1 MQQKLAILWR
11 ARKTCLRDCKV
22 FQIVRVKK
30 LAPHLLSEVKK
41 KKRCIF
47 FFLNMKVLNF
57 RVALLRNPLKENKKN
72 VNFHGIMLTSYDCT
86 CEDSRNVFK
95 YKEII

>member
-1 MQQKLAILWR
+1 
-11 ARKTCLRDCKV
+11 
-22 FQIVRVKK
+22 
-30 LAPHLLSEVKK
+30 
-41 KKRCIF
+41 
-47 FFLNMKVLNF
+47 MKVLNF